1 MIKEMNVVMV
11 EEQNIEGV
19 NNVPVNQIGI
29 VSNGYVEK
37 MSLYCLDNM
46 VLSDRN
52 KVFAE
57 CCKKI
62 KVGGEIQ
69 TRFVNLDLIPKQIR
83 SGDLTS
89 DKYSAVLPS
98 IQSVWSESDFRR
110 GVQEMGYEVQSMHY
124 EGIYTVATITKL

>member
-1 MIKEMNVVMV
+1 MIKEMNIVMV

-19 NNVPVNQIGI
+19 NNVPVQQITV

-46 VLSDRN
+46 VLTDRN

-57 CCKKI
+57 CSKKI
-62 KVGGEIQ
+62 TVGGELQ
-69 TRFVNLDLIPKQIR
+69 TRFVNLDLIPKQIKN
-83 SGDLTS
+83 GDLTS
-89 DKYSAVLPS
+89 DKYSVVLPS
-98 IQSVWSESDFRR
+98 VQSIWSENDFKRQ
-110 GVQEMGYEVQSMHY
+110 VQQIGYEIKNMHY

>member
-1 MIKEMNVVMV
+1 MIKEMNIVMV

-19 NNVPVNQIGI
+19 NNVPVAQIGI

-57 CCKKI
+57 CCKKT

-69 TRFVNLDLIPKQIR
+69 IRFVNLDLIPKQIR
-83 SGDLTS
+83 SGDFTS

-98 IQSVWSESDFRR
+98 IQSVWSENDFKRS
-110 GVQEMGYEVQSMHY
+110 VQETGYEVDSMHY

>member
-37 MSLYCLDNM
+37 MNLYCLDNM

-57 CCKKI
+57 ASKKVA
-62 KVGGEIQ
+62 VGGEIAV
-69 TRFVNLDLIPKQIR
+69 RFVNLDLLPKQIN

-89 DKYSAVLPS
+89 DRYSAVLPS
-98 IQSVWSESDFRR
+98 IQSVWSENDFKRS
-110 GVQEMGYEVQSMHY
+110 VQEVGYEIQNMHY
-124 EGIYTVATITKL
+124 EGIYTVATVTKL

>member
-1 MIKEMNVVMV
+1 MIKEMNIVMV

-19 NNVPVNQIGI
+19 NNVPVAQIGI

-57 CCKKI
+57 CCKKT

-69 TRFVNLDLIPKQIR
+69 IRFVNLDLIPKQIR

-98 IQSVWSESDFRR
+98 IQSVWSENDFKRS
-110 GVQEMGYEVQSMHY
+110 VQETGYEVDSMHY

>member
-1 MIKEMNVVMV
+1 MV

-98 IQSVWSESDFRR
+98 IQSVWAESDFRR

>member
-1 MIKEMNVVMV
+1 MIKEMNIVIVD
-11 EEQNIEGV
+11 EQNIEGV
-19 NNVPVNQIGI
+19 NNVPVAQIGI

-52 KVFAE
+52 KVFVE

-62 KVGGEIQ
+62 KIGGEIQ

-98 IQSVWSESDFRR
+98 IQSVWSESDFKRN
-110 GVQEMGYEVQSMHY
+110 VQEMGYEVDSMHY

>member
-1 MIKEMNVVMV
+1 MV

-57 CCKKI
+57 CCKKV

-89 DKYSAVLPS
+89 DSILLYCHQYSQFGQKVTS
-98 IQSVWSESDFRR
+98 
-110 GVQEMGYEVQSMHY
+110 G
-124 EGIYTVATITKL
+124 VATGNGL

>member
-1 MIKEMNVVMV
+1 MNIVMV

-19 NNVPVNQIGI
+19 NNVPVAQIGI

-57 CCKKI
+57 CCKKT

-69 TRFVNLDLIPKQIR
+69 IRFVNLDLIPKQIR

-98 IQSVWSESDFRR
+98 IQSVWSENDFKRS
-110 GVQEMGYEVQSMHY
+110 VQETGYEVDSMHY